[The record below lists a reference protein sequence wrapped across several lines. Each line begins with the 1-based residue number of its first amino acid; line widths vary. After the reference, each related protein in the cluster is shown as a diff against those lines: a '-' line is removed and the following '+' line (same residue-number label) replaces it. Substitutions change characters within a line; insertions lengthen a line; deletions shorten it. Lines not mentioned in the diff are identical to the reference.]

1 MSNDFIDDDSLDLDL
16 SDANHTS
23 QLYNLNQRLLFKG
36 YNSILDETGELNQKT
51 LEETLDKLLQRD
63 SQLLKVRLSMT
74 FMTVFDQ
81 TSCLNFEK
89 KSVNFQLM
97 DETREDLQRSEI
109 EVKKYLQKSEVL
121 ENDNEMKDRKIG
133 LGLQRESKLMKRC
146 DELEKKLKEK
156 TEVSRQLTLKLK
168 NTEAK
173 FKIDKRKL
181 EMEISKLKEKMNV
194 IQRG

>member
-74 FMTVFDQ
+74 FMSVFDQ
-81 TSCLNFEK
+81 TSGLNFEK
-89 KSVNFQLM
+89 N
-97 DETREDLQRSEI
+97 R
-109 EVKKYLQKSEVL
+109 
-121 ENDNEMKDRKIG
+121 
-133 LGLQRESKLMKRC
+133 
-146 DELEKKLKEK
+146 
-156 TEVSRQLTLKLK
+156 
-168 NTEAK
+168 
-173 FKIDKRKL
+173 
-181 EMEISKLKEKMNV
+181 
-194 IQRG
+194 

>member
-74 FMTVFDQ
+74 FMSVFDQ
-81 TSCLNFEK
+81 TSGLNFEK